1 MENILSG
8 FNNVIFKVLILAVF
22 LDTFLGSVRA
32 IKLRKWN
39 STFGINGVLRK
50 IAIVGSCIFLII
62 IDSMLSIDML
72 FFIPKNV
79 VKVFGVSNV
88 GIFDFFGILYILY
101 EVTSIMKNMVLCG
114 MPVPNKIRSFMEKLL
129 NDMTQEIKGG
139 DSNE

>member
-1 MENILSG
+1 MENIFNG